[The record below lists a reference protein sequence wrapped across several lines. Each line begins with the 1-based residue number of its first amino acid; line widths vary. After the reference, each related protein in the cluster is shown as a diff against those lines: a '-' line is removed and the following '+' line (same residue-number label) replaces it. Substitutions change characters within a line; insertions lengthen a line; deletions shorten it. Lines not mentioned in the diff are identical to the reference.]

1 MVLFTAPLAVC
12 RAGVVSN
19 FVQRSVRGPRFECFA
34 VLTRYRFLQTTA
46 RRSCVAISRMR
57 FVQFEWNGR
66 RAVGVETK
74 EGGDIIDVTEVDPT
88 VPRNM
93 RDFIAGGQPNLLAA
107 KK

>member
-1 MVLFTAPLAVC
+1 MLAAPLRVC
-12 RAGVVSN
+12 RARVVSK
-19 FVQRSVRGPRFECFA
+19 FVRLSGRAPNSECFA
-34 VLTRYRFLQTTA
+34 SLTSRRLLKTTC
-46 RRSCVAISRMR
+46 RRSSLVVGKMR

-74 EGGDIIDVTEVDPT
+74 EGGDVVDVTEVDPT